1 MSQNPPKIG
10 FGFPAPGGLQQPS
23 MGFGN
28 ATAKPTG
35 FGAAPPITNAPAMG
49 FGNVVQK
56 PAFQPANAFP
66 GPTNN
71 GPAIGFGNTKPA
83 VTAPTGFGNAAGN
96 APAGGFAMNK
106 PATTFGAPKEE
117 EKKEVK
123 YEALGAKTTDAP
135 KVAAGTEFGNGG
147 GFNLGGLNKPAET
160 KPAETKP
167 VFPGFP
173 KAEEKK
179 NENLT
184 SIQNKETDL
193 SHNPFLPVK
202 SEDNPVNQ
210 RELDPIQEKHKEA
223 SKVEQGKD
231 QNEKNTGF
239 GIQKQVFNA
248 ETLQF
253 KNEKMDSK
261 KLAQQHTNEQI
272 EKQDKPVLEIK
283 FNKGLDIS
291 TKYKEQCVCFNNYQ
305 IVSPKLLQ
313 EYFNVLKISYQIKQL
328 LNSSLLLTFNQF
340 SNYENDNLYVV
351 IKQQQQSKI
360 TLIQLINRKIN
371 QLNIMQDAI
380 DINNP
385 KSIVQQQLPPFSMK
399 VNGIIIANTLQLVL
413 QFLAEQTMFLVVQ
426 VPINDCLSPFVNNTE
441 FYNLQKTFKVIIMWA
456 DTETITLFISQ
467 KSVKTHEISTLNG
480 IVNVEPLHTNEIYNL
495 FNLESRQSNETN
507 TINISA
513 QGMYPPVQNNMKV
526 KYYTNKE
533 SVLQIVKDTIQSG
546 QEYIRHDI
554 LFINLQDVTQAKA
567 MFDCSIL
574 QFNFICFNINKSVL
588 NNLISQFPMN
598 LKVIEKSED
607 EFVNV
612 LIGEDV
618 LKPQFYNIKLDDV
631 ELSPKKEQF
640 QLSEEINSEK
650 FADHLKLCTDWL
662 KQVKKYQFSINLP
675 LTIQGES
682 FDTIAEEI
690 ELLIQKSK
698 LIKNNTEINKC
709 VLNGIAALVEEWI
722 QLLKRQE

>member
-10 FGFPAPGGLQQPS
+10 FGFPAPGGLQQP
-23 MGFGN
+23 
-28 ATAKPTG
+28 
-35 FGAAPPITNAPAMG
+35 AMG
-49 FGNVVQK
+49 FGNVVQT
-56 PAFQPANAFP
+56 PAVQPANAFP

-71 GPAIGFGNTKPA
+71 RFAIDFSNAQPTGSVPIGFNNFVIGTP
-83 VTAPTGFGNAAGN
+83 PTCGFV
-96 APAGGFAMNK
+96 MNK
-106 PATTFGAPKEE
+106 PAIAVGSSLKQE

-123 YEALGAKTTDAP
+123 QEAQSLVHGLGNA
-135 KVAAGTEFGNGG
+135 
-147 GFNLGGLNKPAET
+147 KPAE
-160 KPAETKP
+160 KA

-173 KAEEKK
+173 KPEVKK

-184 SIQNKETDL
+184 SSENKETDL
-193 SHNPFLPVK
+193 SHNPFQPVK
-202 SEDNPVNQ
+202 TEVKPVDQ
-210 RELDPIQEKHKEA
+210 CQIDPIQQKPKEM

-231 QNEKNTGF
+231 QDAKITGF
-239 GIQKQVFNA
+239 GVQKQVFNA

-253 KNEKMDSK
+253 KNEKTDSK
-261 KLAQQHTNEQI
+261 RLAQYNTNEQI

-291 TKYKEQCVCFNNYQ
+291 NKYKEQCVCFNNYQ

-313 EYFNVLKISYQIKQL
+313 EYFNVLKISYSIKQL

-340 SNYENDNLYVV
+340 SNYENDNLFVV

-371 QLNIMQDAI
+371 QLNITQEAI
-380 DINNP
+380 DIKKP
-385 KSIVQQQLPPFSMK
+385 KTIVQQQLPPFSMK
-399 VNGIIIANTLQLVL
+399 VNGIIIANSLQLVL
-413 QFLAEQTMFLVVQ
+413 QFLVDQTMFLVVQ

-456 DTETITLFISQ
+456 DTETVTLFISQ
-467 KSVKTHEISTLNG
+467 KSVKTYEIQNLNG
-480 IVNVEPLHTNEIYNL
+480 VVNVEPLHTNEIYKL
-495 FNLESRQSNETN
+495 FNPESRQSNETN

-513 QGMYPPVQNNMKV
+513 QGIYPPVQNNMKV

-554 LFINLQDVTQAKA
+554 LFVNLQDVTQAKA

-612 LIGEDV
+612 LIGEDI
-618 LKPQFYNIKLDDV
+618 LKPQFYSIKLDDV
-631 ELSPKKEQF
+631 ELSPKKEPF
-640 QLSEEINSEK
+640 QLSEEINSQK
-650 FADHLKLCTDWL
+650 LVDHLKLCAEWL
-662 KQVKKYQFSINLP
+662 EQVQRFHFSINFP

-682 FDTIAEEI
+682 FDAIVEEI

-698 LIKNNTEINKC
+698 LIKSNNEINKC
-709 VLNGIAALVEEWI
+709 VLNGIAALVEEWV
-722 QLLKRQE
+722 QLLKKQE

>member
-1 MSQNPPKIG
+1 MSFNPYSQKMPNPIQPKIG
-10 FGFPAPGGLQQPS
+10 FGFPAPGGLQQPA
-23 MGFGN
+23 MGFGG

-35 FGAAPPITNAPAMG
+35 FGAAQPTTNAPAMG
-49 FGNVVQK
+49 FGNAAQK
-56 PAFQPANAFP
+56 PAFQPANGFP

-71 GPAIGFGNTKPA
+71 GPSVGFGNAKPA
-83 VTAPTGFGNAAGN
+83 ATAPTGFGNAAGN

-106 PATTFGAPKEE
+106 SATTIGAQNEE

-123 YEALGAKTTDAP
+123 YEALGAKTEEAP
-135 KVAAGTEFGNGG
+135 SIVGYDFS
-147 GFNLGGLNKPAET
+147 
-160 KPAETKP
+160 KP
-167 VFPGFP
+167 VGVKVSNVENPSKQVEQKP
-173 KAEEKK
+173 KEM
-179 NENLT
+179 
-184 SIQNKETDL
+184 
-193 SHNPFLPVK
+193 
-202 SEDNPVNQ
+202 
-210 RELDPIQEKHKEA
+210 

-231 QNEKNTGF
+231 QDAKITGF
-239 GIQKQVFNA
+239 GVQKQVFNA

-253 KNEKMDSK
+253 KNEKTDSK
-261 KLAQQHTNEQI
+261 RLAQYNTNEQI

-291 TKYKEQCVCFNNYQ
+291 NKYKEQCVCFNNYQ

-313 EYFNVLKISYQIKQL
+313 EYFNVLKISYSIKQL

-340 SNYENDNLYVV
+340 SNYENDNLFVV

-371 QLNIMQDAI
+371 QLNITQEAI
-380 DINNP
+380 DIKKP
-385 KSIVQQQLPPFSMK
+385 KTIVQQQLPPFSMK
-399 VNGIIIANTLQLVL
+399 VNGIIIANSLQLVL
-413 QFLAEQTMFLVVQ
+413 QFLVDQTMFLVVQ

-456 DTETITLFISQ
+456 DTETVTLFISQ
-467 KSVKTHEISTLNG
+467 KSVKTYEIQNLNG
-480 IVNVEPLHTNEIYNL
+480 VVNVEPLHTNEIYKL
-495 FNLESRQSNETN
+495 FNPESRQSNETN

-513 QGMYPPVQNNMKV
+513 QGIYPPVQNNMKV

-554 LFINLQDVTQAKA
+554 LFVNLQDVTQAKA

-612 LIGEDV
+612 LIGEDI
-618 LKPQFYNIKLDDV
+618 LKPQFYSIKLDDV
-631 ELSPKKEQF
+631 ELSPKKEPF
-640 QLSEEINSEK
+640 QLSEEINSQK
-650 FADHLKLCTDWL
+650 LVDHLKLCAEWL
-662 KQVKKYQFSINLP
+662 EQVQRFHFSINFP

-682 FDTIAEEI
+682 FDAIVEEI

-698 LIKNNTEINKC
+698 LIKSNNEINKC
-709 VLNGIAALVEEWI
+709 VLNGIAALVEEWV
-722 QLLKRQE
+722 QLLKKQE

>member
-1 MSQNPPKIG
+1 MSFNPIQPKIG

-35 FGAAPPITNAPAMG
+35 FGAAQPTTNAPAMG
-49 FGNVVQK
+49 FGNAGQK
-56 PAFQPANAFP
+56 PTFQPAYGFP
-66 GPTNN
+66 GPTSN
-71 GPAIGFGNTKPA
+71 GTAGGFGNAKPA
-83 VTAPTGFGNAAGN
+83 VIGPTGFGNAAAGN

-106 PATTFGAPKEE
+106 PATTFGAQKEE

-123 YEALGAKTTDAP
+123 YEAIDAKTEEAP
-135 KVAAGTEFGNGG
+135 NIVGYDFS
-147 GFNLGGLNKPAET
+147 
-160 KPAETKP
+160 KP
-167 VFPGFP
+167 VGIIVS
-173 KAEEKK
+173 
-179 NENLT
+179 NVEN
-184 SIQNKETDL
+184 SAKQVEQNSK
-193 SHNPFLPVK
+193 
-202 SEDNPVNQ
+202 Q
-210 RELDPIQEKHKEA
+210 A

-231 QNEKNTGF
+231 QNEKTTGF
-239 GIQKQVFNA
+239 GVQKQVFNA

-253 KNEKMDSK
+253 KNEKTDCK
-261 KLAQQHTNEQI
+261 KLAQQHTNEQIEKQI

-291 TKYKEQCVCFNNYQ
+291 NKYKEQCVCFNNYQ

-313 EYFNVLKISYQIKQL
+313 EYFNVLKISYSIKQL
-328 LNSSLLLTFNQF
+328 LNSSQLLTFNQF
-340 SNYENDNLYVV
+340 SNYENDNLFVV

-360 TLIQLINRKIN
+360 TLIQLINRKII
-371 QLNIMQDAI
+371 QLNITQEAI
-380 DINNP
+380 DIKNP

-399 VNGIIIANTLQLVL
+399 VNGIIIANSLQLVL
-413 QFLAEQTMFLVVQ
+413 QFLVDQTMFLVVQ

-456 DTETITLFISQ
+456 DTETVTLFISQ
-467 KSVKTHEISTLNG
+467 KFVKTYEITNLNG
-480 IVNVEPLHTNEIYNL
+480 IVNVEPLHTNEIYKL
-495 FNLESRQSNETN
+495 FNPESRQSNETN
-507 TINISA
+507 IINISA
-513 QGMYPPVQNNMKV
+513 QGIYPPVQNNMKV

-554 LFINLQDVTQAKA
+554 LFVNLQDVTQAKA

-612 LIGEDV
+612 LIGEDI
-618 LKPQFYNIKLDDV
+618 LKPQFYSIKLDDV
-631 ELSPKKEQF
+631 ELSPKKEPF

-650 FADHLKLCTDWL
+650 LADHLKLCAEWL
-662 KQVKKYQFSINLP
+662 KQVQRYHFSINLP

-682 FDTIAEEI
+682 FDAIAEEF

-698 LIKNNTEINKC
+698 LIKSNSEINKC
-709 VLNGIAALVEEWI
+709 VLNGIAALVEEWV
-722 QLLKRQE
+722 QLLKKQE